1 MTEEQQATLVK
12 EGAEILRDAI
22 IKMVKHIGDRPALHF
37 SAMAIGAQ
45 MYLEA
50 FCKVLNITLDEAL
63 DGFDEAVK
71 KAAEDNDDNK
81 LAVN

>member
-1 MTEEQQATLVK
+1 
-12 EGAEILRDAI
+12 
-22 IKMVKHIGDRPALHF
+22 
-37 SAMAIGAQ
+37 